1 MKTILIV
8 EDEPAISRVLAAY
21 LRKAEYIC
29 EICADGGLAVKQFEA
44 LQPSLVMLDVMLPG
58 LDGWEILSEIRRKS
72 ACPVIMLTARG
83 EIHDRL
89 SGLNNGAD
97 DYITKPF
104 IPEEVVARVHA
115 VLRRPVQSMEASGQK
130 YFGSLK
136 IDFKSREVF
145 LNGACLT
152 ITPKDISLLLFLAE
166 NPNQLFHREQL
177 IEKVWGIDY
186 DGSDRAV
193 DLAIKRLRKAMLNWP
208 VEEGE
213 IRTLRGTGYQFYAN
227 KNN

>member
-21 LRKAEYIC
+21 LRKAEYTC
-29 EICADGGLAVKQFEA
+29 EICADGSLAVKKFAE
-44 LQPSLVMLDVMLPG
+44 LQPALVLLDVMLPG
-58 LDGWEILSEIRRKS
+58 LNGWEVLGEIRRKS

-83 EIHDRL
+83 EIQDRL
-89 SGLNNGAD
+89 TGLDNGAD

-104 IPEEVVARVHA
+104 IPEEVVARVNA
-115 VLRRPVQSMEASGQK
+115 VLRRPVQSLVASGQK

-145 LNGACLT
+145 LNGASLT
-152 ITPKDISLLLFLAE
+152 ITPKDIALLLFLAE

-177 IEKVWGIDY
+177 IEKVWGMDY
-186 DGSDRAV
+186 EGSDRAV
-193 DLAIKRLRKAMLNWP
+193 DLAIKRLRKTMLHWP
-208 VEEGE
+208 PEEGE
-213 IRTLRGTGYQFYAN
+213 IRTLRGTGYQFYVN
-227 KNN
+227 KDN